1 MQQEIHFARSQDGTR
16 IAYANAGKGPPL
28 VHAAHWLGHLEVD
41 WGTPVWAPYFEALGA
56 RFRLTRY
63 DARGCGLSDREIV
76 DGSLERMVDDF
87 SAVVDAARLERFA
100 IFAAS
105 QGGAVAATYASRHP
119 DRVSHLV
126 FCGAYAR
133 GRLVRDP
140 SPAQHEMVDVLERL
154 IRVGWGVP
162 DSPFLKLFTNL
173 FFPAATPE
181 QAASFDRIQQTT
193 KPENAA
199 RILRTNAEIDAS
211 ACLASIRCPT
221 LVLHCVR
228 DAIAPFEEG
237 RFIASS
243 IPNARLES
251 LDSRNHVPL
260 AGEPA
265 FDRMIGLIW
274 DFLGGGAGAAAA
286 GFPALTPRERETLE
300 LLARGLDNAQIAA
313 RLGLAEKT
321 VRNRISQ
328 LFDALGVETR
338 AQAIVRAREA
348 GFGG

>member
-1 MQQEIHFARSQDGTR
+1 MRQEIHFARSADGTR

-41 WGTPVWAPYFEALGA
+41 WNTPVWSPFYEALGA

-63 DARGCGLSDREIV
+63 DSRGCGLSDREV
-76 DGSLERMVDDF
+76 AQWSLERMIEDF
-87 SAVVDAARLERFA
+87 SAVVDAAGLERFA

-105 QGGAVAATYASRHP
+105 QGGAVAATYAARNP
-119 DRVSHLV
+119 QRVSHLV
-126 FCGAYAR
+126 LCGAYVR
-133 GRLVRDP
+133 GRLVRDAT
-140 SPAQHEMVDVLERL
+140 PAEREMVEVLERL
-154 IRVGWGVP
+154 IQVGWGVP
-162 DSPFLKLFTNL
+162 NSPFLKLFTNL
-173 FFPAATPE
+173 FFPDATPE
-181 QAASFDRIQQTT
+181 QAASFDRIQQTC
-193 KPENAA
+193 KPEHAA
-199 RILRTNAEIDAS
+199 RIFHSNARIDAT
-211 ACLASIRCPT
+211 ACLASVRCPT
-221 LVLHCVR
+221 LVLHCKR

-237 RFIASS
+237 RLIASS

-260 AGEPA
+260 KGEPA
-265 FDRMIGLIW
+265 FERMIELIAE
-274 DFLGGGAGAAAA
+274 FLAPAASATA
-286 GFPALTPRERETLE
+286 GFAALTARERETLE
-300 LLARGLDNAQIAA
+300 LVARGLDNAQIAA

-328 LFDALGVETR
+328 LFDRLGVATR

>member
-1 MQQEIHFARSQDGTR
+1 MRQEIHFARSADGTR
-16 IAYANAGKGPPL
+16 IAYANAGKGAPL

-41 WGTPVWAPYFEALGA
+41 WRTPVWAPFFESLGA

-63 DARGCGLSDREIV
+63 DSRGCGLSDRDV
-76 DGSLERMVDDF
+76 ADWSFERMVDDF
-87 SAVVDAARLERFA
+87 TAVVDAAGLDRFA

-105 QGGAVAATYASRHP
+105 QGGAVAATYAARHP
-119 DRVSHLV
+119 ERVSHLV
-126 FCGAYAR
+126 LCGAYVR

-140 SPAQHEMVDVLERL
+140 TPAQSEMVDVLERL
-154 IRVGWGVP
+154 IQVGWGVP

-181 QAASFDRIQQTT
+181 QAASFDKIQQTT
-193 KPENAA
+193 KPEHAA
-199 RILRTNAEIDAS
+199 RILRANAQIDAS
-211 ACLASIRCPT
+211 ACLASVRCPT
-221 LVLHCVR
+221 LVLHCQR

-237 RFIASS
+237 RYIASK
-243 IPNARLES
+243 IPDARLEV
-251 LDSRNHVPL
+251 LESRNHVPL

-265 FDRMIGLIW
+265 FDRMMSLIV
-274 DFLGGGAGAAAA
+274 DFLEPAGAAST
-286 GFPALTPRERETLE
+286 GLGVLTARERETLE
-300 LLARGLDNAQIAA
+300 LVARGFDNAQIAA

-328 LFDALGVETR
+328 LFDRLGVETR

>member
-1 MQQEIHFARSQDGTR
+1 VQQEIHFTRSRDGTR
-16 IAYANAGKGPPL
+16 IAYANAGRGTPL

-41 WGTPVWAPYFEALGA
+41 WRTPVWAPYFETLGA

-63 DARGCGLSDREIV
+63 DARGCGLSDRDV
-76 DGSLERMVDDF
+76 ADVSLERMVEDF
-87 SAVVDAARLERFA
+87 SAVVDAARLDRFA

-119 DRVSHLV
+119 ERVSHLV

-140 SPAQHEMVDVLERL
+140 SPAQREMVDVLERL

-173 FFPAATPE
+173 FFPAATAE
-181 QAASFDRIQQTT
+181 QAAAFDRVQKTT
-193 KPENAA
+193 KPEHAA
-199 RILRTNAEIDAS
+199 MILRGNAHIDAS
-211 ACLASIRCPT
+211 ECLPAIRCPA
-221 LVLHCVR
+221 LVLHCLH

-243 IPNARLES
+243 VPNARLET

-265 FDRMIGLIW
+265 FDRMMQLIF
-274 DFLGGGAGAAAA
+274 DFLGADTASRP
-286 GFPALTPRERETLE
+286 GFDALTAREREALD

-328 LFDALGVETR
+328 LFDKLGVETR

-348 GFGG
+348 GFGA